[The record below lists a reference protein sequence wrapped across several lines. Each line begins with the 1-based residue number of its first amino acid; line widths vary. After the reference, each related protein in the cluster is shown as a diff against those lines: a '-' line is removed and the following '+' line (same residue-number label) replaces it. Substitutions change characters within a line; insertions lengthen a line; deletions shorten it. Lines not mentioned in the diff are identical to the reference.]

1 MLISEI
7 DRVIKEVFDTEK
19 GVVQSVETIYE
30 TPSEH
35 KDHLN
40 LVISIHKLSVEETI
54 IIHTK
59 FIFKTDLDKI
69 NLKHNLFSYLHDINC
84 EYTEVEFTDV
94 NSLNNK
100 LTEIIQYNKFGRD
113 LKILSEFIDTP
124 AKRINA
130 YFANNKITQYSVNTV
145 EYTPVAKMC
154 PCEEIT
160 FDFKI
165 DMGNNYIFSIKM
177 KKDDNK
183 NYKFIFKFGEKQEIS
198 IVDNIMNMHAIIG
211 GKISEMLDKFLK

>member
-7 DRVIKEVFDTEK
+7 DRVIKEVFDKEK
-19 GVVQSVETIYE
+19 GIVQTVDSVYE
-30 TPSEH
+30 TPSDH
-35 KDHLN
+35 DDHLN
-40 LVISIHKLSVEETI
+40 LVISIHKLSVEETV

-69 NLKHNLFSYLHDINC
+69 NLKHNIFSYLYDINC
-84 EYTEVEFTDV
+84 EYTDEHFTDI
-94 NSLNNK
+94 NSLKEK
-100 LTEIIQYNKFGRD
+100 LTNIIKYNKFGRD

-145 EYTPVAKMC
+145 IYTPVTKMC

-165 DMGNNYIFSIKM
+165 DMGNNYIFNVKM
-177 KKDDNK
+177 RKDDSK
-183 NYKFIFKFGEKQEIS
+183 NYKFTFKFFEHQEIS
-198 IVDNIMNMHAIIG
+198 KVDNIMNIHAIIG

>member
-7 DRVIKEVFDTEK
+7 DRVIKEVFDKEK
-19 GVVQSVETIYE
+19 GVVQSVETVYE
-30 TPSEH
+30 KPSEH

-40 LVISIHKLSVEETI
+40 LVISIHKLSVEETV

-69 NLKHNLFSYLHDINC
+69 NLKHNFFSYLFDINC
-84 EYTEVEFTDV
+84 EYKNIDFTDV
-94 NSLNNK
+94 NSLKEK
-100 LTEIIQYNKFGRD
+100 LIGIIKYNKFGRD

-130 YFANNKITQYSVNTV
+130 YFANNKITQYSVSNAI
-145 EYTPVAKMC
+145 YTPVNKIC

-165 DMGNNYIFSIKM
+165 DMGNNYIFYIKM
-177 KKDDNK
+177 RKDND
-183 NYKFIFKFGEKQEIS
+183 YKFTFKFFDHQEVS
-198 IVDNIMNMHAIIG
+198 TVDNIMNIHAIIG
-211 GKISEMLDKFLK
+211 GKIVEMLDKFLK

>member
-7 DRVIKEVFDTEK
+7 DRVIKEVFDAEK
-19 GVVQSVETIYE
+19 GVVKSVDTVYE
-30 TPSEH
+30 EPSDH

-59 FIFKTDLDKI
+59 FIFKTDLEKI
-69 NLKHNLFSYLHDINC
+69 NLKHNIFSYLHDINC
-84 EYTEVEFTDV
+84 EYINVSFTDV
-94 NSLNNK
+94 SILKEK
-100 LTEIIQYNKFGRD
+100 LTDIIKYNKFGRD

-130 YFANNKITQYSVNTV
+130 YFANNKVTKYSVINV
-145 EYTPVAKMC
+145 EYTPASKIC

-165 DMGNNYIFSIKM
+165 DMGNDYIFYVKM
-177 KKDDNK
+177 RKEDKK
-183 NYKFIFKFGEKQEIS
+183 NYKFTFKFFDHQDIS
-198 IVDNIMNMHAIIG
+198 TVDNIMNLHAIIG
-211 GKISEMLDKFLK
+211 GKIVEMLDKYLK

>member
-7 DRVIKEVFDTEK
+7 ERIIKEVFDAER
-19 GVVQSVETIYE
+19 GVVKSVETTYE
-30 TPSEH
+30 KPNDH

-40 LVISIHKLSVEETI
+40 LIISIHKLSVEETI

-69 NLKHNLFSYLHDINC
+69 NLKHTYFNYLYDINC
-84 EYTEVEFTDV
+84 EYREIQFTDT
-94 NSLNNK
+94 NDLKTK
-100 LTEIIQYNKFGRD
+100 LIEIIKYNKFGRD

-130 YFANNKITQYSVNTV
+130 YFAKNKITQYSVNTV

-165 DMGNNYIFSIKM
+165 DMGNNYIFNIKLR
-177 KKDDNK
+177 KDDNT
-183 NYKFIFKFGEKQEIS
+183 NYKFIFKFFDKQEIS
-198 IVDNIMNMHAIIG
+198 TVDNIMNIHAIIG
-211 GKISEMLDKFLK
+211 GKMVEMLDKFLK